1 MSVST
6 GAGATGVTG
15 VDELG
20 PGLAADLRGP
30 RAVGG
35 LGDADADAGRQGPWW
50 KSIRV
55 WRFIVLAIAGVYF
68 LIPLWAAF
76 RFSVWTGSGRGWTA
90 SAYTQLVQSQG
101 FGSAF
106 WLSVQLAL
114 ITTGLTLVIM
124 VPTTIYV
131 HLRLPRLRRVMDFV
145 TVLPI
150 VIPPVVLILGVLQVA
165 PARLKATPFLLA
177 LIYVV
182 LAMPFAYISLAAG
195 LRAIDTHTLGGRLA
209 VAGGRLVDD
218 SAQGVAPEHARRC
231 SLGDSP
237 HSRTGTGG
245 VHDGQPRPVRDLPGL
260 DCGVRTGECACFRG
274 CVPPCFVRHVG
285 GAHDDLLFRPCS

>member
-1 MSVST
+1 M
-6 GAGATGVTG
+6 
-15 VDELG
+15 
-20 PGLAADLRGP
+20 
-30 RAVGG
+30 GG

-145 TVLPI
+145 TFLPL

-195 LRAIDTHTLGGRLA
+195 LRAIDTHTLVDA
-209 VAGGRLVDD
+209 SVAGGRLVDD
-218 SAQGVAPEHARRC
+218 SAQGVAPDIRVAVLSATVLTVALVLGEYTMASLDQYETFPVWIVAFEQENAHVSVAASLLALFVTWVVLMMISSLAVLVEGLEQIDDC
-231 SLGDSP
+231 S
-237 HSRTGTGG
+237 
-245 VHDGQPRPVRDLPGL
+245 RP
-260 DCGVRTGECACFRG
+260 
-274 CVPPCFVRHVG
+274 
-285 GAHDDLLFRPCS
+285 S